1 MRDAVVMGVF
11 QSPVRMSLRRVRAQ
25 CRQPAEGS
33 FDPIGITH
41 ENHNRLTGLTP
52 WAMLALWRCYTCRT
66 QTPGATVSSRREMVP
81 GGLWSL
87 WDIMKAFNAGLLAQ
101 ACSDL

>member
-52 WAMLALWRCYTCRT
+52 WAMLALYIEHIMNKWVGRWFTSERTCDGPT
-66 QTPGATVSSRREMVP
+66 SPEERRAMRERDQQKWKP
-81 GGLWSL
+81 
-87 WDIMKAFNAGLLAQ
+87 
-101 ACSDL
+101 